1 MLGKLTAEG
10 TLTAEDMRE
19 VLSAGV
25 SPQQVEDALAV
36 CVAFNTTGRLADAF
50 GFEILSPEG
59 FEAGAKYLLKRG
71 YR

>member
-1 MLGKLTAEG
+1 MLGKLSAAG
-10 TLTAEDMRE
+10 TVSAADMRA

-25 SPQQVEDALAV
+25 TGRQIEDALAV
-36 CVAFNTTGRLADAF
+36 CAAFTITGRLADVF
-50 GFEILSPEG
+50 GFDVLSPEG